1 MRRAIPIVLSA
12 LVALAVPAVLLGNS
26 LWVLANGW
34 YVHAEYARPDF
45 PDDRYGFTKAE
56 RTDLAL
62 VGLRSIQPLNRDGV
76 DVLREPRL
84 ADGSPAFTE
93 REIAHMDDVR
103 GLVGKVLLAHAIAL
117 AVVVAAVVALWRLR
131 LKSPFRNDGTVLHL
145 ETGSKSVVTHA
156 LLRGGVL
163 MLAIAAVLGV
173 LMLVNFDWFFVQY
186 HEALFEGDSWR
197 FRSSDTLLRL
207 YPDAFWS
214 DFGAV
219 LAGLTVLQAVLLTGG
234 AWRRLRQS
242 RVRTLEP
249 APAGDQKAS

>member
-1 MRRAIPIVLSA
+1 MRRVAPLILSA
-12 LVALAVPAVLLGNS
+12 LVALALPAVLFGNG
-26 LWVLANGW
+26 LWLLANGW
-34 YVHAEYARPDF
+34 YVHAEYARPGF
-45 PDDRYGFTKAE
+45 PDDRYGLTKDE

-62 VGLRSIQPLNRDGV
+62 IGLRSIQPLNRDGV
-76 DVLREPRL
+76 DVLREPQL

-103 GLVGKVLLAHAIAL
+103 GIVGKVLLAHAIAL

-131 LKSPFRNDGTVLHL
+131 LKS
-145 ETGSKSVVTHA
+145 VVMHA

-234 AWRRLRQS
+234 AWRRLRRS
-242 RVRTLEP
+242 RVRALEP
-249 APAGDQKAS
+249 APAGDPQTS